1 MFKSFIFLLIFTK
14 RKILKYTTSMI
25 DFLVFLFSLFF
36 GGGNSVSFL
45 F

>member
-1 MFKSFIFLLIFTK
+1 MFKSFIFLLIFIK
-14 RKILKYTTSMI
+14 RNILKSTSMI